1 MHCFAIVCSGYF
13 RRVPPT
19 AVFRRQ
25 QQPRLR
31 FSVRSRFLGA
41 VSSSLSLSAV
51 GRAHGTAQ
59 DVHSDVA
66 MHSSARVTLGPPG
79 AGADDRKVE
88 RFSWHVRRTLGLG
101 EVVELDARGPRAVM
115 NALRA
120 MASGDHCTEFEVSWE
135 GDGGTR
141 HLRFVARAR
150 AVPAALDSQR
160 KGNASSEL
168 VASGKGTVLQL
179 ARALSSEE
187 ARRGFACVAAREDD
201 EAALN
206 ILAKALAT
214 APSTGRVCRQLR
226 CFPEF
231 IQGPG
236 GPRLLVYLQGAPAEL
251 PKRSGVTFT
260 AVPPGAGADR
270 AYTLRFFAATH
281 DRLRRGDD
289 VQMECRGP
297 NAVWHSVRAFS
308 ELSGHT
314 VDVEASWCQRPVKV
328 ALQRRAGARPDS
340 ASETRPEA
348 RTEAMVK
355 DPPQTLGKDGNEAA
369 TEKKEQHFLNV
380 IAFQGRRGVAYEKFN
395 AIDFTETRRLLVAG
409 TSNVRTL
416 AWAIVKEVRQRKG
429 VAVHAYADDR
439 ASVNIAV
446 KALAT
451 VPRLTGGA
459 HFSFVPSLGSSKGP
473 GKQVLRLYVR
483 RVLHSQ
489 IS

>member
-1 MHCFAIVCSGYF
+1 MHCFA
-13 RRVPPT
+13 PT
-19 AVFRRQ
+19 AVLRRQ
-25 QQPRLR
+25 QHPRLC
-31 FSVRSRFLGA
+31 FASRSHFFGSH
-41 VSSSLSLSAV
+41 SSSAI
-51 GRAHGTAQ
+51 GRAHATAQ
-59 DVHSDVA
+59 DVHSDVP

-88 RFSWHVRRTLGLG
+88 RFFWHVRRTLGLG

-120 MASGDHCTEFEVSWE
+120 LASGDQRTEFQVSWE
-135 GDGGTR
+135 GDKGTR

-150 AVPAALDSQR
+150 AMPAGLVSQM
-160 KGNASSEL
+160 KGSASSEL
-168 VASGKGTVLQL
+168 VASGKSSVLQL
-179 ARALSSEE
+179 ARALSSDE
-187 ARRGFACVAAREDD
+187 ARRGFARVAAREDD
-201 EAALN
+201 EIALN

-214 APSTGRVCRQLR
+214 APSTGRECRQLR
-226 CFPEF
+226 CFPKF
-231 IQGPG
+231 NQGPG
-236 GPRLLVYLQGAPAEL
+236 GPRLLVYFQGAPFSEL
-251 PKRSGVTFT
+251 PKSTGVTFI

-270 AYTLRFFAATH
+270 AYTLRFLAATH

-308 ELSGHT
+308 ELSGQT
-314 VDVEASWCQRPVKV
+314 VDVEASWFQRPVKA
-328 ALQRRAGARPDS
+328 ALQRRGGARLES
-340 ASETRPEA
+340 VLEIRPEV
-348 RTEAMVK
+348 RTEAVA
-355 DPPQTLGKDGNEAA
+355 KDGNEVAVA
-369 TEKKEQHFLNV
+369 DKQHFLNV
-380 IAFQGRRGVAYEKFN
+380 VALQGRRGVPYEKFN

-409 TSNVRTL
+409 TSHVRSL
-416 AWAIVKEVRQRKG
+416 AWAVVKEVRQRKG

-459 HFSFVPSLGSSKGP
+459 RLFFVPSLGSSKGP

-483 RVLHSQ
+483 KVLHSPA
-489 IS
+489 